1 MCWERRE
8 CSKKFVVAVLGLTKG
23 KKKKG
28 SFEAACTVPRG
39 CSVVQLRRTNTTIQK
54 KSEEKTHCL

>member
-28 SFEAACTVPRG
+28 KV
-39 CSVVQLRRTNTTIQK
+39 
-54 KSEEKTHCL
+54 